1 MLNERQNT
9 ILKILGKDNQTS
21 VKMLSEKLNVSSVTI
36 RQDLNDL
43 EAEGLLKRVH
53 GGAVLK
59 DADDLANR
67 LGMNYERKLR
77 IARKVSTY
85 VNEGETILIESGS
98 VNALLARE
106 LLKIKRVT
114 IITTNV
120 YIARQFRKNE
130 QANIII
136 LGGIYQHD
144 SETLVGKM
152 TKTCI
157 DQINIDKAFIG
168 IDGYSTDAGFTLR
181 DLFRAEIS
189 SYIIQKAKDLFVLSD
204 SSKFGRTELT
214 NICYPADIQHIAT
227 DGDLSTKFQIEL
239 KKAGVDL
246 ILA

>member
-1 MLNERQNT
+1 MLNDRQNN
-9 ILKILGKDNQTS
+9 ILKILGKNDQATVND
-21 VKMLSEKLNVSSVTI
+21 LSEELKVSSVTI
-36 RQDLNDL
+36 RQDLNFL

-59 DADDLANR
+59 DADDLENR
-67 LGMNYERKLR
+67 LVVNYEKKLR
-77 IARKVSTY
+77 IARKLASF

-106 LLKIKRVT
+106 LLKIKKVT

-120 YIARQFRKNE
+120 YIARQFRKSE

-144 SETLVGKM
+144 SETLVGKI

-168 IDGYSTDAGFTLR
+168 IDGYTATSGFTLR

-189 SYIIQKAKDLFVLSD
+189 SYIIQKAKDVYVVSD

-214 NICYPADIQHIAT
+214 NICYISDIQHIAT
-227 DGDLSTKFQIEL
+227 NEDLSLQFQDEFT
-239 KKAGVDL
+239 KAGVDL

>member
-1 MLNERQNT
+1 MFQPCGRRSKRHGLNF
-9 ILKILGKDNQTS
+9 
-21 VKMLSEKLNVSSVTI
+21 
-36 RQDLNDL
+36 L

-59 DADDLANR
+59 DADDLENR
-67 LGMNYERKLR
+67 LGVNYEKKLR
-77 IARKVSTY
+77 VAKKVASF

-98 VNALLARE
+98 INVLLARE
-106 LLKIKRVT
+106 LLKIKKIT

-144 SETLVGKM
+144 SETLVGKI
-152 TKTCI
+152 TKICI

-168 IDGYSTDAGFTLR
+168 IDGYTTEAGFTLR

-189 SYIIQKAKDLFVLSD
+189 SYIIQKAKDVFIVSD
-204 SSKFGRTELT
+204 SSKFGKTELT
-214 NICYPADIQHIAT
+214 NICYPTDIQHIAT
-227 DGDLSTKFQIEL
+227 NNDLSIQFQEEL
-239 KKAGVDL
+239 KNAGINL

>member
-1 MLNERQNT
+1 MLNERQNK
-9 ILKILGKDNQTS
+9 ILKILGKNDQTS
-21 VKMLSEKLNVSSVTI
+21 VNKLAEKLDVSSVTI
-36 RQDLNDL
+36 RQDLNYL

-59 DADDLANR
+59 DADDLTNR
-67 LGMNYERKLR
+67 LGVNYEKKLR
-77 IARKVSTY
+77 IAKKVATY

-98 VNALLARE
+98 VNVLLARE
-106 LLKIKRVT
+106 LLKIKKVT

-144 SETLVGKM
+144 SETLVGKI
-152 TKTCI
+152 TKACI

-168 IDGYSTDAGFTLR
+168 IDGYSTNAGFTIR
-181 DLFRAEIS
+181 NLFRAEIS
-189 SYIIQKAKDLFVLSD
+189 SHIIRKANNVFIVSD
-204 SSKFGRTELT
+204 SSKFGKTELT
-214 NICYPADIQHIAT
+214 NICFPKDIQHVAT
-227 DGDLSTKFQIEL
+227 NKELDISFQNEL
-239 KKAGVDL
+239 KNAGVSV

>member
-1 MLNERQNT
+1 MLNERQNK
-9 ILKILGKDNQTS
+9 ILKILGKNDQTS
-21 VKMLSEKLNVSSVTI
+21 VNELTEKLKVSSVTI
-36 RQDLNDL
+36 RQDLNYL

-59 DADDLANR
+59 DADDLTNR
-67 LGMNYERKLR
+67 LGVNYEKKLR
-77 IARKVSTY
+77 IAKKVASY
-85 VNEGETILIESGS
+85 VSEGETILIESGS
-98 VNALLARE
+98 VNVLLARE

-136 LGGIYQHD
+136 LGGVYQHD
-144 SETLVGKM
+144 SETLVGKI
-152 TKTCI
+152 TKACI

-168 IDGYSTDAGFTLR
+168 IDGYSNDAGFTIR

-189 SYIIQKAKDLFVLSD
+189 SYIIQKARDVFIVSD
-204 SSKFGRTELT
+204 SSKFGQTELT
-214 NICYPADIQHIAT
+214 NICFPKDIQHVAT
-227 DGDLSTKFQIEL
+227 NNELDSAFQKEL
-239 KKAGVDL
+239 KNAGVDM

>member
-1 MLNERQNT
+1 MLNERQNK
-9 ILKILGKDNQTS
+9 ILKILGKNDQTS
-21 VKMLSEKLNVSSVTI
+21 VNELAEELNVSTVTI
-36 RQDLNDL
+36 RQDLNFL

-59 DADDLANR
+59 DADDLTNR
-67 LGMNYERKLR
+67 LGVNYEKKLR
-77 IARKVSTY
+77 IAKKLATL
-85 VNEGETILIESGS
+85 VNDGETILIESGS
-98 VNALLARE
+98 VNVLLARE
-106 LLKIKRVT
+106 LMKIRKVT

-120 YIARQFRKNE
+120 YIARQFRKND

-144 SETLVGKM
+144 SETLVGKI

-157 DQINIDKAFIG
+157 DQININKAFIG
-168 IDGYSTDAGFTLR
+168 IDGYSTEAGFTLR

-189 SYIIQKAKDLFVLSD
+189 NYIIQKARDVFIVSD
-204 SSKFGRTELT
+204 SSKFGKTELV
-214 NICYPADIQHIAT
+214 NICFLNDIQHIAT
-227 DGDLSTKFQIEL
+227 NSELDIRFQNEL

>member
-1 MLNERQNT
+1 MLNERQNK
-9 ILKILGKDNQTS
+9 ILIILGKNDQAS
-21 VKMLSEKLNVSSVTI
+21 VNDLSEELKVSSVTI
-36 RQDLNDL
+36 RQDLNFL

-59 DADDLANR
+59 DADDLENR
-67 LGMNYERKLR
+67 LVVNYEKKLR
-77 IARKVSTY
+77 IARKLATF

-106 LLKIKRVT
+106 LLKIKKVT

-120 YIARQFRKNE
+120 YIARQFRKSD

-144 SETLVGKM
+144 SETLVGKI
-152 TKTCI
+152 TKTCL
-157 DQINIDKAFIG
+157 DQLNIDKAFIG
-168 IDGYSTDAGFTLR
+168 IDGYTATNGFTLR

-189 SYIIQKAKDLFVLSD
+189 SYIIQKAKDVYVVSD
-204 SSKFGRTELT
+204 SSKFGKTELT
-214 NICYPADIQHIAT
+214 SICYLNDIQHIAT
-227 DGDLSTKFQIEL
+227 NDDLNTQFQDEFT
-239 KKAGVDL
+239 KAGIDL

>member
-1 MLNERQNT
+1 MLNERQNK
-9 ILKILGKDNQTS
+9 ILKILGKNDQTS
-21 VKMLSEKLNVSSVTI
+21 VNDLSDELKVSSVTI
-36 RQDLNDL
+36 RQDLNFL

-59 DADDLANR
+59 DADDLENR
-67 LGMNYERKLR
+67 LVMNYEKKLL
-77 IARKVSTY
+77 IARKLATF

-106 LLKIKRVT
+106 LLKIKKVT

-144 SETLVGKM
+144 SETLVGKI

-157 DQINIDKAFIG
+157 DQLNIDKAFIG
-168 IDGYSTDAGFTLR
+168 IDGYTAASGFTLR

-189 SYIIQKAKDLFVLSD
+189 SYIIQKAKDVYVVSD

-214 NICYPADIQHIAT
+214 NVCYINNIQHIAT
-227 DGDLSTKFQIEL
+227 NSDLSAQFQDEFM
-239 KKAGVDL
+239 KAGIDL